1 MKKLLAVVFVCM
13 FTVVGCASSHINV
26 TSQVPTDKNISIK
39 IETTDK
45 VDK

>member
-1 MKKLLAVVFVCM
+1 MNNILTVVILCM

-26 TSQVPTDKNISIK
+26 TSQVPVGKNISIK

-45 VDK
+45 ITD